1 MPQAYAK
8 ATPLDQRLALLAE
21 WEHSGKTVE
30 EFCSVRGIKAA
41 TFENWRRVAGRG
53 RSTVPLPVVQLVEIG
68 ERGASNG
75 RAIEV
80 VLTNGIQ
87 LRVPPGFERRSL
99 EELLAVVRAC

>member
-1 MPQAYAK
+1 MAQRYAK
-8 ATPLDQRLALLAE
+8 ATPLDQRLALLAD
-21 WEHSGKTVE
+21 WERSGQTIE

-41 TFENWRRVAGRG
+41 TFGYWRREADKAKGA
-53 RSTVPLPVVQLVEIG
+53 TILPAVRLVEIG

-80 VLTNGIQ
+80 VLANGIQ